1 MALRHF
7 RCTAERRFQ
16 IVESLSRAA
25 RDGND
30 FGALV
35 GPARKAAFHLV
46 DHEFDPFAVNEVGLC
61 ERDNER
67 GDAQQLQHGQVLG
80 RLRHD
85 AVICCD
91 AQKRHVDASRA
102 RDHLA
107 DELLMAGDVDYA

>member
-1 MALRHF
+1 MALRRF
-7 RCTAERRFQ
+7 RRTAKRRLQ
-16 IVESLSRAA
+16 IVEPLSRAA

-30 FGALV
+30 FGTLV

-46 DHEFDPFAVNEVGLC
+46 DHEFDPFVVNEVGLC

-85 AVICCD
+85 AIICRD
-91 AQKRHVDASRA
+91 A
-102 RDHLA
+102 
-107 DELLMAGDVDYA
+107 